1 MASASSQ
8 FARWISAVV
17 IASLA
22 ITLLVS
28 FRTSIVDRWPA
39 LTYLLRTGPAPNGNS
54 SFWSELSPGAAQAS
68 EPTEVGAE
76 SSPSTAARQ
85 VLELSPQARRNL
97 GLIVKP
103 LRIQNHWKS
112 LLVPGEFVDRPG
124 LSDRGITSP
133 VAGVVAQV
141 HAFPGDRLQA
151 GDTLFT
157 LRLTSEYLQNAQAE
171 LFRATRETELIEA
184 QKMRLSK
191 AAEGGAIAQ
200 SRLIELDQQLARQQ
214 AAIIGFRQ
222 DLLARGL
229 RSEQLTRVTQ
239 GEFVTTMEIF
249 VPAGL
254 GSASTESADH
264 FEMQALNVDLG
275 GQVQAG
281 QLLATIS
288 NHQQLYIRGQAFKR
302 EASQLER
309 AAREG
314 WPVQVEFAEDDPGNW
329 PPFNERLEI
338 RHLANSIDQATR
350 TFSFFIPITN
360 QSHGYEKS
368 GQAFTVWRF
377 RPGQRVRLYVPIEQY
392 SDVLVIPASG
402 VVRDGA
408 EFYVFRQNGDLFD
421 RRAVHVL
428 HEDRLQIVIANDG
441 SVAPGWYIAQNN
453 AAALNRILQA
463 QAGSQTPAGVH
474 VHADGTVHGAH

>member
-1 MASASSQ
+1 MASASFR
-8 FARWISAVV
+8 FARWLITVV
-17 IASLA
+17 IVSLA
-22 ITLLVS
+22 IMLLVK
-28 FRTSIVDRWPA
+28 FRNPIVARWPVIA
-39 LTYLLRTGPAPNGNS
+39 PLLGSGPAADGSS
-54 SFWSELSPGAAQAS
+54 SFLPELSHATAQAS
-68 EPTEVGAE
+68 EPNESGAE
-76 SSPSTAARQ
+76 SLRPVAERQ

-97 GLIVKP
+97 RLVVKP
-103 LRIQNHWKS
+103 IRIQNHWKS
-112 LLVPGEFVDRPG
+112 LLIPGEFVDRPG
-124 LSDRGITSP
+124 LSDRGITAP
-133 VAGVVAQV
+133 VAGVIAQV
-141 HAFPGDRLQA
+141 HAFPGDRLRT

-191 AAEGGAIAQ
+191 VAEGGAIAQ
-200 SRLIELDQQLARQQ
+200 SRLIDLDQQLARQQ
-214 AAIIGFRQ
+214 AVIVGCRQ

-229 RSEQLTRVTQ
+229 SPEQLARVTQ
-239 GEFVTTMEIF
+239 GQFVTTMEIA
-249 VPAGL
+249 VPA
-254 GSASTESADH
+254 SFATTSKESAEQ

-275 GQVQAG
+275 DQVQAG

-309 AAREG
+309 AARES
-314 WPVQVEFAEDDPGNW
+314 WPVQVEFAEDDPQNW
-329 PPFNERLEI
+329 PLFTESLEI
-338 RHLANSIDQATR
+338 RHLANSIDEATR
-350 TFSFFIPITN
+350 TFAFFIPVTN
-360 QSHGYEKS
+360 QSHEYEKS

-377 RPGQRVRLYVPIEQY
+377 RPGQRVRLHVPIEQY
-392 SDVLVIPASG
+392 HDVLVVPASG

-428 HEDRLQIVIANDG
+428 HEDRLHVVIANDG
-441 SVAPGWYIAQNN
+441 SVAPGWFIAQNN